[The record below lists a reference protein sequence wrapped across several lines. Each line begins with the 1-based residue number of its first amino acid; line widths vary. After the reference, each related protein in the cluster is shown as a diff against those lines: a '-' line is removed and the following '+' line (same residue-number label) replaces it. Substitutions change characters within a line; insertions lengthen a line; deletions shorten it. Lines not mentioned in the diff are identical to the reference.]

1 MKKKKNALL
10 IILAAVVAM
19 LVMSVNVWAAQKN
32 PLAQMSTK
40 ASAVLYSAPAEMGCA
55 ENNKLNNTQSAQLLR
70 RIFLY
75 QDDFRYIQWRYLN
88 FLTIPFSN
96 LLANIITHIKFL
108 FLSFYALFCKLTIP

>member
-1 MKKKKNALL
+1 MSAKYYSGQIFSKNIPLYYNLIQLVVQGWHSIFTAILNKKKSPAFSLKDN
-10 IILAAVVAM
+10 
-19 LVMSVNVWAAQKN
+19 SVKYSSKTTTINKAQS
-32 PLAQMSTK
+32 L
-40 ASAVLYSAPAEMGCA
+40 
-55 ENNKLNNTQSAQLLR
+55 
-70 RIFLY
+70 LY